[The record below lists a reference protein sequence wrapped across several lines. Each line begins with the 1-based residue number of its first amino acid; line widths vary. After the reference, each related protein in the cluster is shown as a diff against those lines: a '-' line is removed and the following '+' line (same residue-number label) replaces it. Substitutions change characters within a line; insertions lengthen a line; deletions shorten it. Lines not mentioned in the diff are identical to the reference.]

1 MSNQNAKEIIRAQLS
16 IESVVGSY
24 VKLEKSGKNFRACCP
39 FHSEKSPSFYVT
51 PDRGI
56 YYCYGC
62 QKGGDIFSFVQE
74 IEGVAFYDALKI
86 LAEKAGVT
94 LEQGSREAD
103 SPVAILREIM
113 EVATKYYE
121 VGLRTEKMPVDYLIS
136 RGLTKETM
144 VAWRVGY
151 AKKGWSGLADTLKKK
166 GYRTEDIIRSGLCIT
181 GNHGLYDRF
190 RERIMFPIMDPQ
202 GRVIAFTGR
211 VLPGTEEASRPV
223 GKYINSPETDLYH
236 KSKVLFGFDKA
247 KTAIHAQNFVILV
260 EGQMDVIMSHQAGV
274 ANVVALSG
282 TASTDLHMEQIK
294 RFTENVAICLDA
306 DNAGLAAAQKT
317 AMVAYAHD
325 MRVLAIDISSGK
337 DPADMILEN
346 SAAWLETIKHRKD
359 IITFRLEKMRARGEE
374 SEKLT
379 IARNELF
386 PVLAYLK
393 SEILLDDRLK
403 EIAHYFGSTSVDPV
417 RKEFERYLKNKDATV
432 PATTPNMSATT
443 PVVLQTSE
451 RKHADIQAERVKRLV
466 GVLLIGA
473 SAGEST
479 ETWVTP
485 LRAQFDRLVDSNH
498 SGMYTTLV
506 EELSESDK
514 AVLMFTLE
522 QELGQLPDAVTRY
535 VKFFTNEAIRYRIQ
549 VIMDMRKSYDQ
560 QLQVILAA
568 GDTPDPELLKQLHQL
583 QVEKDE
589 LTRSLQ

>member
-1 MSNQNAKEIIRAQLS
+1 MSHQNAKEIIRAKLS

-74 IEGVAFYDALKI
+74 IEGVAFYEALKI

-94 LEQGSREAD
+94 LEKGSAD
-103 SPVAILREIM
+103 TESPIGILREIM
-113 EVATKYYE
+113 ETATKFYE
-121 VGLRTEKMPVDYLIS
+121 VGLRTEKAPVEYLMS
-136 RGLTKETM
+136 RGLTKDTM
-144 VAWRVGY
+144 VSWRVGY

-166 GYRTEDIIRSGLCIT
+166 GYRTEDIIRSGLCIA

-211 VLPGTEEASRPV
+211 VLPGTEEATRPV

-260 EGQMDVIMSHQAGV
+260 EGQMDVIMSHQVGV
-274 ANVVALSG
+274 TNVVALSG

-346 SAAWLETIKHRKD
+346 AAQWNETIKKRKD
-359 IITFRLEKMRARGEE
+359 IITFRLEKMRARNQDA
-374 SEKLT
+374 EKLT

-386 PVLAYLK
+386 PILAYIK

-417 RKEFERYLKNKDATV
+417 RKEFERYLKNKDTEFT
-432 PATTPNMSATT
+432 ATTTQANALATPNPKPDDAKVQM
-443 PVVLQTSE
+443 VQ
-451 RKHADIQAERVKRLV
+451 RLV
-466 GVLLIGA
+466 GIILLGTSPAETQDWVLPLKDLFNRYADPDNQGLYMSVSEALSETDRSVLLFQL
-473 SAGEST
+473 E
-479 ETWVTP
+479 
-485 LRAQFDRLVDSNH
+485 
-498 SGMYTTLV
+498 
-506 EELSESDK
+506 EELGK
-514 AVLMFTLE
+514 A
-522 QELGQLPDAVTRY
+522 PDAIPRY
-535 VKFFTNEAIRYRIQ
+535 IKTFTHEVIRYR
-549 VIMDMRKSYDQ
+549 MRIITELRAACDQ
-560 QLQVILAA
+560 QLRTILAR
-568 GDTPDPELLKQLHQL
+568 GDAPEPELLKKMHQL

-589 LTRSLQ
+589 LMRSIQ

>member
-1 MSNQNAKEIIRAQLS
+1 MSNQNAKEIIRAKLS

-74 IEGVAFYDALKI
+74 IEGVAFYEALKV
-86 LAEKAGVT
+86 LAETAGVT
-94 LEQGSREAD
+94 LEKGSHEPE
-103 SPVAILREIM
+103 SSVGILREIM
-113 EVATKYYE
+113 ETATKFYE
-121 VGLRTEKMPVDYLIS
+121 VGLRTEKAPVEYLMN
-136 RGLTKETM
+136 RGLTKDAM
-144 VAWRVGY
+144 VSWRIGY
-151 AKKGWSGLADTLKKK
+151 AKKGWSGLADALKKK
-166 GYRTEDIIRSGLCIT
+166 GYKTEDIVRSGLCIT

-211 VLPGTEEASRPV
+211 VLPGTEESTRPV

-260 EGQMDVIMSHQAGV
+260 EGQMDVVMSHQAGV
-274 ANVVALSG
+274 TNVVALSG

-346 SAAWLETIKHRKD
+346 ATEWHETIKKRKD
-359 IITFRLEKMRARGEE
+359 IITFRLEKMRARNQDA
-374 SEKLT
+374 EKLT
-379 IARNELF
+379 IAKNELF
-386 PVLAYLK
+386 PILAYIK

-417 RKEFERYLKNKDATV
+417 RKEFERYLKNKDTDSAPAAPQKTASVIV
-432 PATTPNMSATT
+432 PEPKNDDVKAQM
-443 PVVLQTSE
+443 
-451 RKHADIQAERVKRLV
+451 VKRLV
-466 GVLLIGA
+466 GIILLGASSLEPHEWSDQLLELFNRYADPDHQGLYQSVAEALSDTDRSVLLFQL
-473 SAGEST
+473 E
-479 ETWVTP
+479 
-485 LRAQFDRLVDSNH
+485 
-498 SGMYTTLV
+498 
-506 EELSESDK
+506 EELGK
-514 AVLMFTLE
+514 V
-522 QELGQLPDAVTRY
+522 PDAIPRY
-535 VKFFTNEAIRYRIQ
+535 IKTFTHEVIRYRMR
-549 VIMDMRKSYDQ
+549 VIIELRATYDHE
-560 QLQVILAA
+560 LRTILAR
-568 GDTPDPELLKQLHQL
+568 GDTPEPELLKKVHQL
-583 QVEKDE
+583 QVE
-589 LTRSLQ
+589 

>member
-1 MSNQNAKEIIRAQLS
+1 MLNQNTKEIIRAKLS

-24 VKLEKSGKNFRACCP
+24 VKLEKSGKNFRTYCP
-39 FHSEKSPSFYVT
+39 FHNEKSPSFYVT

-74 IEGVAFYDALKI
+74 IEGVAFYEALKM

-94 LEQGSREAD
+94 LEKGSHEPE
-103 SPVAILREIM
+103 SPVGILREIM
-113 EVATKYYE
+113 EVATKFYE
-121 VGLRTEKMPVDYLIS
+121 VGLRTETTPVEYLMN
-136 RGLTKETM
+136 RGLTKDTM
-144 VAWRVGY
+144 VSWRIGY

-166 GYRTEDIIRSGLCIT
+166 GYKTEDIVRSGLCIT
-181 GNHGLYDRF
+181 GNRGLYDRF

-211 VLPGTEEASRPV
+211 VLPGTEESTRPV

-260 EGQMDVIMSHQAGV
+260 EGQMDVVMSHQAGV
-274 ANVVALSG
+274 TNVVALSG

-346 SAAWLETIKHRKD
+346 AAEWQETIKKRKD
-359 IITFRLEKMRARGEE
+359 IITFRLEKMRARNQEA
-374 SEKLT
+374 EKLT
-379 IARNELF
+379 IAKNELF
-386 PVLAYLK
+386 PILAYIK

-417 RKEFERYLKNKDATV
+417 RKEFERYLKNKDTDSAPATSQKAATV
-432 PATTPNMSATT
+432 IVPEPNNDDAKAQM
-443 PVVLQTSE
+443 
-451 RKHADIQAERVKRLV
+451 VKRLV
-466 GVLLIGA
+466 GIIILGASSLEPHEWSDQLLELFNRYADPDHQGLYQSVTEALSDTDRSVLLFQL
-473 SAGEST
+473 E
-479 ETWVTP
+479 
-485 LRAQFDRLVDSNH
+485 
-498 SGMYTTLV
+498 
-506 EELSESDK
+506 EELGK
-514 AVLMFTLE
+514 A
-522 QELGQLPDAVTRY
+522 PDAIPRY
-535 VKFFTNEAIRYRIQ
+535 IKTFTHEVIRYRMR
-549 VIMDMRKSYDQ
+549 VITELRATYDHE
-560 QLQVILAA
+560 LRTILAR
-568 GDTPDPELLKQLHQL
+568 GDTPEPELLKKVHQL

-589 LTRSLQ
+589 LMRSIQ